1 MTSGMPELNGINT
14 ERLRV
19 PRLALHNEKVDTEK
33 TLTASHPTMTLAQRK
48 KPGIYTSVGLMVVEH
63 LNFNTK

>member
-1 MTSGMPELNGINT
+1 MCP
-14 ERLRV
+14 
-19 PRLALHNEKVDTEK
+19 AEK
-33 TLTASHPTMTLAQRK
+33 TMTASHPTMTLAQWK